1 MPKEHIIARLNL
13 EMFNEN
19 RNINRS
25 SSSKCVVMGRE
36 RECKSVPGREQL
48 VLRSATALQKVK
60 RCHNERLGRGRGPRS
75 QPMLGFVNRVKGLG
89 YPMTKGTASWIF
101 IL

>member
-25 SSSKCVVMGRE
+25 SSSKCAVLGRE
-36 RECKSVPGREQL
+36 RERKSVPGREQL
-48 VLRSATALQKVK
+48 VLSSAWLCRK
-60 RCHNERLGRGRGPRS
+60 
-75 QPMLGFVNRVKGLG
+75 
-89 YPMTKGTASWIF
+89 
-101 IL
+101 

>member
-1 MPKEHIIARLNL
+1 MPKEYIIARFNI

-48 VLRSATALQKVK
+48 VLRSAWLCRK
-60 RCHNERLGRGRGPRS
+60 
-75 QPMLGFVNRVKGLG
+75 
-89 YPMTKGTASWIF
+89 
-101 IL
+101 